1 MMGLCQAEWLFEQ
14 ENRSER
20 QRLGLL
26 FSIVCG
32 AGCALMRKYLPSEN
46 PGGSG

>member
-1 MMGLCQAEWLFEQ
+1 MTGLHWADWLFEQ
-14 ENRSER
+14 ESRSER

-26 FSIVCG
+26 FSIVCR
-32 AGCALMRKYLPSEN
+32 AACALMRKYLPSEN